1 MISYIYHFRGVKR
14 VLSSCIIYY
23 SKHHENTKKL
33 IDAIKAEHAEVDLI
47 DVTQKREQDLHG
59 YDVIGIA
66 SGIYYGE
73 FAEQVLNF
81 ARVNLPPQKKVFFMA
96 TCGNPM
102 KSYFKGIS
110 KITADK
116 QCVEVG
122 KYLCKGFD
130 TFGPF
135 KLVGGIQK
143 GHPTDEEI
151 KSAVEFYN
159 GIV

>member
-1 MISYIYHFRGVKR
+1 M
-14 VLSSCIIYY
+14 
-23 SKHHENTKKL
+23 
-33 IDAIKAEHAEVDLI
+33 
-47 DVTQKREQDLHG
+47 TQKREQDLHG
-59 YDVIGIA
+59 YDVIGFA

-110 KITADK
+110 KIAADK

-130 TFGPF
+130 SFGPF

-159 GIV
+159 NLI

>member
-1 MISYIYHFRGVKR
+1 MRCYHWLYTASYHLNYHHQKDDSISNISTPSVISF
-14 VLSSCIIYY
+14 
-23 SKHHENTKKL
+23 N
-33 IDAIKAEHAEVDLI
+33 
-47 DVTQKREQDLHG
+47 VTQKREQDLHG
-59 YDVIGIA
+59 YDVIGFA

-110 KITADK
+110 KIAADK

-130 TFGPF
+130 SFGPF

-159 GIV
+159 NLI